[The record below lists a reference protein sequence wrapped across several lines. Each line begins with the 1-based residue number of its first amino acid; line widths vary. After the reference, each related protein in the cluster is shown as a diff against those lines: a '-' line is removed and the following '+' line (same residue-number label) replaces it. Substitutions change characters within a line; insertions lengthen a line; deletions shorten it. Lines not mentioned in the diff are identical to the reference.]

1 MSAPGRLPPAR
12 IGIVGA
18 GLAGAACARTLADAG
33 CEVQVFDKSRGVG
46 GRMATR
52 RAAWARQG
60 EAPQTLVFDHGVP
73 WWTSGSHAFE
83 AFLIEAEA
91 AGHVRRWA
99 PRLASGAGATLAD
112 STPGWV
118 AVPDMPAL
126 CRAMLR
132 GLPVHLGRA
141 VTALQPGQG
150 GWQLLADGEAL
161 ARELDAVVLALPPA
175 QSLVL
180 WEPHRPSWAVPSP
193 AHPMSPCWTLM
204 ALTDEP
210 AGGEG
215 APGLPW
221 DEMSPPGPPLARVI
235 RQGAKPGRPRVAGLA
250 QWVVHAEP
258 GWSGEHLE
266 ASPEQVQ
273 ALLQRALEQ
282 ALGTTLQWHHAV
294 VHRWR
299 YAQPLAAEAGS
310 RAGQAAGQAD
320 GLWDPRCALGACGDH
335 LAGGG
340 VEAAWASGRALARAM
355 LQPT

>member
-1 MSAPGRLPPAR
+1 MTGHPAPSR

-18 GLAGAACARTLADAG
+18 GLAGAACARALADAG

-52 RAAWARQG
+52 RAAWMRQG
-60 EAPQTLVFDHGVP
+60 ELAQTLVFDHGVP
-73 WWTSGSHAFE
+73 WWTAGSRAFE
-83 AFLIEAEA
+83 VFLLEAEE

-99 PRLASGAGATLAD
+99 PRLAPAPGEPSAD
-112 STPGWV
+112 GPPGWV

-132 GLPVHLGRA
+132 GLPVHLGRP
-141 VTALQPGQG
+141 VTALQPGEG
-150 GWQLLADGEAL
+150 GWQLLAESDVL
-161 ARELDAVVLALPPA
+161 ARELDAVVLAIPPS

-180 WEPHRPSWAVPSP
+180 WEPHRPRWATPSL

-204 ALTDEP
+204 ALTEEP
-210 AGGEG
+210 AAGSDA

-221 DEMSPPGPPLARVI
+221 DEMCPPGPPLARVI
-235 RQGAKPGRPRVAGLA
+235 RQDVKPGRPRVAGLA

-258 GWSGEHLE
+258 GWSREHLE
-266 ASPEQVQ
+266 AAPEQVQ
-273 ALLQRALEQ
+273 AALQRALEQ
-282 ALGTTLQWHHAV
+282 ALGTTLHWHHSV

-299 YAQPLAAEAGS
+299 YAQPLVAEVGS
-310 RAGQAAGQAD
+310 TAAGQTEC
-320 GLWDPRCALGACGDH
+320 LWDPLCALGACGDH

-340 VEAAWASGRALARAM
+340 VEAAWASGRALARSM
-355 LQPT
+355 FRPP